1 MSLLRWDS
9 GKEFDD
15 QYVNYQV
22 KKRQFR
28 VDGSKTLATSMQ
40 MLMDHINSNHAL
52 HAEVHWGTLRLHHQ
66 LGVPLHSSYYIWQ
79 ILSVFHIYVGSSF
92 PWYRSPNS
100 DAIIYS
106 ATTLTRWGKNR
117 KRRQRTRSD
126 CSRGLSHFLIISLL
140 PHTNTNI
147 QNRYKYTN
155 TITDTNAN
163 TNTGQGWMVSNVL
176 SYQFLLIRCNREAIC
191 GRHK

>member
-1 MSLLRWDS
+1 MGFWKGVWRSICELPGEKDNLDLLPLA
-9 GKEFDD
+9 E
-15 QYVNYQV
+15 
-22 KKRQFR
+22 
-28 VDGSKTLATSMQ
+28 SKTLATSMQ

-117 KRRQRTRSD
+117 KRRQRTRLD
-126 CSRGLSHFLIISLL
+126 CSRGLSHFLIISLI

-155 TITDTNAN
+155 TMTDTNTN
-163 TNTGQGWMVSNVL
+163 TKTGQGWMVYNVL

>member
-52 HAEVHWGTLRLHHQ
+52 HAEVHWGTLRL
-66 LGVPLHSSYYIWQ
+66 SYIINLVSLYTVHTI
-79 ILSVFHIYVGSSF
+79 
-92 PWYRSPNS
+92 S
-100 DAIIYS
+100 DRFCLYF
-106 ATTLTRWGKNR
+106 TFM
-117 KRRQRTRSD
+117 SD
-126 CSRGLSHFLIISLL
+126 LPSL
-140 PHTNTNI
+140 
-147 QNRYKYTN
+147 
-155 TITDTNAN
+155 DT
-163 TNTGQGWMVSNVL
+163 G
-176 SYQFLLIRCNREAIC
+176 LLILTPSFIQRLL
-191 GRHK
+191 